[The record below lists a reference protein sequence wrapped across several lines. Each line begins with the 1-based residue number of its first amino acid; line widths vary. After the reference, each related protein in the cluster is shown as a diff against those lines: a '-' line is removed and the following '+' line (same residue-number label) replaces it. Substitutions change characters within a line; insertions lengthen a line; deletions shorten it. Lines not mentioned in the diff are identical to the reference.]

1 MAKKRKT
8 LPKEIKPLLENG
20 DIEMVKEQFSQ
31 CELDAVTGKYGSNIF
46 SLTPLPREFA
56 FWAREQGADVNF
68 SDYYGSII
76 FLVGLQ

>member
-31 CELDAVTGKYGSNIF
+31 CEPDAVTGKYGSNIF
-46 SLTPLPREFA
+46 SLRPLPRELE
-56 FWAREQGADVNF
+56 R
-68 SDYYGSII
+68 
-76 FLVGLQ
+76 